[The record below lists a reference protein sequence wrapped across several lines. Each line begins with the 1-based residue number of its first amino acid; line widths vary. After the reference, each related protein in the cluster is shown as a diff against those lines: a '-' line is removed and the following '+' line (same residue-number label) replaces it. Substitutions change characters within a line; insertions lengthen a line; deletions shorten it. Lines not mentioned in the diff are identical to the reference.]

1 MKNYD
6 GPSFYKKDHPKL
18 KSIKKQK
25 NRFEQAHK
33 RSMPNQVRTRED
45 LKNEAFDYMET
56 PSIKPKP
63 EKYSFRSKEIP
74 KSLQYLEGWQKTK
87 KNHQL
92 IEAIEARLEKEK
104 SSYLLFDGYLEEEES
119 AENIAEEAE
128 KPAESEKKEFAKEE
142 RPAKEDQKAAAKQK
156 IRSKETKQTATPAQK
171 KAEQVKEKLTSTAAK
186 PTSGLHRSLSK
197 IIAEDQEAM
206 QNGKNNLNSLFS
218 EDR

>member
-18 KSIKKQK
+18 KPIKKQE

-33 RSMPNQVRTRED
+33 RSMPDQVRTRED
-45 LKNEAFDYMET
+45 LKKEAFDYMET

-63 EKYSFRSKEIP
+63 ENYPFRSKEIP

-87 KNHQL
+87 KNQQL
-92 IEAIEARLEKEK
+92 IDAIEARLAKEK
-104 SSYLLFDGYLEEEES
+104 TSYLLFDGHLAEGEPTENEALEADKQAKS
-119 AENIAEEAE
+119 VENGA
-128 KPAESEKKEFAKEE
+128 
-142 RPAKEDQKAAAKQK
+142 AKEDRVKAVKKADTKQK
-156 IRSKETKQTATPAQK
+156 RHGREAKQTATPESAQK

-197 IIAEDQEAM
+197 IIADDQEAM

-218 EDR
+218 ED

>member
-45 LKNEAFDYMET
+45 LKKEAFDYMET

-63 EKYSFRSKEIP
+63 ENYSFRSKEIP

-104 SSYLLFDGYLEEEES
+104 SSYLLFDGYLVEEEL
-119 AENIAEEAE
+119 AEN
-128 KPAESEKKEFAKEE
+128 PAESEKKEFAKEE

>member
-18 KSIKKQK
+18 KPIKRQK

-33 RSMPNQVRTRED
+33 RNMPDQVRTRED
-45 LKNEAFDYMET
+45 LKKEAFDYMET

-63 EKYSFRSKEIP
+63 ENYSFRSKEIP
-74 KSLQYLEGWQKTK
+74 KSLQYLEGWQKMK
-87 KNHQL
+87 KNYQL

-104 SSYLLFDGYLEEEES
+104 SSYLLFDGYLAEEES
-119 AENIAEEAE
+119 TENTAEG
-128 KPAESEKKEFAKEE
+128 SEKQAEPIKKEPVQEE
-142 RPAKEDQKAAAKQK
+142 RSRKDAVPKQK
-156 IRSKETKQTATPAQK
+156 RRSEATKQTSTNAQK
-171 KAEQVKEKLTSTAAK
+171 KAEQVKEKLTATAAK